1 MANKKNNLPM
11 ISLRAGTDLTYNR
24 MRGNVTISRTITD
37 IEYIRPRD
45 DVYLAISQETG
56 FTALGKTLEEAYSSL
71 VFKLYNSLRDVMD
84 YPDAVIGQ
92 EVSQELK
99 DESLHASRM
108 PQDRQ
113 WRALMKGIDD
123 FLAVHSK
130 DSVLFLKRI
139 EYIKPPKITTA
150 DLEDTA
156 VTPINVDIL
165 DTCDIRS

>member
-1 MANKKNNLPM
+1 MAIKKNNLPQ

-24 MRGNVTISRTITD
+24 IRGNVTIARTIID
-37 IEYIRPRD
+37 IEYIKPKD
-45 DVYLAISQETG
+45 DVYLAISQKTG
-56 FTALGKTLEEAYSSL
+56 FTALGNTPEEAYSSL

-84 YPDAVIGQ
+84 FPDAVIGQ
-92 EVSQELK
+92 EISQELK
-99 DESLHASRM
+99 DESLHALRM

-113 WRALMKGIDD
+113 WRALMRGIED
-123 FLAVHSK
+123 FLAVHRT

-139 EYIKPPKITTA
+139 EYNKTPTITTA

-165 DTCDIRS
+165 DTCDIQS

>member
-1 MANKKNNLPM
+1 MAIKKKNLNR

-24 MRGNVTISRTITD
+24 IRGNVTIARTIRD
-37 IEYIRPRD
+37 IEYIKPKE
-45 DVYLAISQETG
+45 DVYLAISHKTG
-56 FTALGKTLEEAYSSL
+56 FTALGKTPEEAYSSL

-99 DESLHASRM
+99 DESLHALRI

-123 FLAVHSK
+123 FLEVHSK
-130 DSVLFLKRI
+130 DSALFLKRI
-139 EYIKPPKITTA
+139 EYIKPPTITTA
-150 DLEDTA
+150 GLEDTT